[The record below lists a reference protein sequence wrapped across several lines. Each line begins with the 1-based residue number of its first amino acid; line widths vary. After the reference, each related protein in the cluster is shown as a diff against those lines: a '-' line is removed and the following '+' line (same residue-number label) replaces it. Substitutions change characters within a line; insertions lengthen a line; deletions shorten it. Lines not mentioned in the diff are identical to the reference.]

1 MNGPGA
7 FPGREVERMK
17 RTAVALMLASVA
29 IAMPGT
35 AESHCEIPC
44 GIYDDMMRV
53 YMLYEHMDTI
63 EKSMNQ
69 IEKLSREGT
78 PNWNQLVRW
87 TMNKEKHADEI
98 QHIVTQYFM
107 TQRIKPANERYTD
120 KLTIL
125 HGMLLSAMKAK
136 QTVDTSHV
144 ELLRGQIGKFSEI
157 YFSAEDMKHF
167 KEHHPAK

>member
-1 MNGPGA
+1 MTSSIGKKTVILGILIVVVV
-7 FPGREVERMK
+7 F
-17 RTAVALMLASVA
+17 ASMVY
-29 IAMPGT
+29 P
-35 AESHCEIPC
+35 HCQIPC

-69 IEKLSREGT
+69 IEKLSQEGT

-87 TMNKEKHADEI
+87 TMNKENHADEI

-144 ELLRGQIGKFSEI
+144 ALLRGQLGKFSEI
-157 YFSAEDMKHF
+157 YFSEEDMKHF
-167 KEHHPAK
+167 KEHHPVK